1 MVSERQ
7 IQKELNKHPWAT
19 REIAERIARD
29 NELRK
34 TTTKEGKRAYMKDY
48 MRDFRKRQRQQQLAQ
63 LPSLSQAIGLSNLTR
78 SKKK

>member
-7 IQKELNKHPWAT
+7 IQKELNEHPWAS

-29 NELRK
+29 HELRK
-34 TTTKEGKRAYMKDY
+34 TTTKEGKRVYMKDY
-48 MRDFRKRQRQQQLAQ
+48 MRDFRKRQRQQLAQ